1 MTTLTEVPFDHKYVE
16 QFSKDKNEPNWMT
29 ELRLE
34 GLDLAN
40 SLELPKPDKTNINR
54 WNFTQF
60 KHTADGVKINDLTE
74 VPEQLKDFIDQ
85 ENLPENIIILRNQSV
100 AYATLSEELKEKG
113 VIFTD
118 IFNALREHG
127 DLVKRYY
134 MKDAVSIDEHRLTA
148 LHAALMNGGIFV
160 YIPKNVQVE
169 EPLQTIFWQEDPE
182 VALFNHV
189 LVVADEGSSLT
200 YVENYISQN
209 DEQETISN
217 VVTEVI
223 AHDNAK
229 ISFGGVDNF
238 AAGTT
243 NYMNRRGVAYRDATI
258 DWALGQMNDGNTV
271 FENETYLVGDNSSA
285 EAKAVVVGR
294 GSQIENF
301 TTKSVHFGK
310 DTHGHILQHG
320 VMKEKATSIF
330 NAIGKIEHGATR
342 SNAEQE
348 SRVLMLSEKARGDA
362 NPILL
367 IDEDDVTAGH
377 AASVGRVDPMQLYYL
392 MSRGISQA
400 EAERLIIHGF
410 LAPVVTQ
417 LPIASVREQL
427 TKLIERKVY

>member
-1 MTTLTEVPFDHKYVE
+1 MTVDIKLPYDKDYID
-16 QFSKDKNEPNWMT
+16 QFSQVRNEPEWMRL
-29 ELRLE
+29 LRLQALE
-34 GLDLAN
+34 QAD
-40 SLELPKPDKTNINR
+40 SLEMPKPDKTKIGK
-54 WNFTQF
+54 WNFSRF
-60 KHTADGVKINDLTE
+60 KHTAQGEAISSINELPAEIHGFLD
-74 VPEQLKDFIDQ
+74 KD
-85 ENLPENIIILRNQSV
+85 NAPENILIQRNNSV
-100 AYATLSEELKEKG
+100 AFTSLSQDLKDKG

-118 IFNALREHG
+118 IFTALQQHE
-127 DLVKRYY
+127 DLVKKYY
-134 MKDAVSIDEHRLTA
+134 MKDAVTIDEHRLTA
-148 LHAALMNGGIFV
+148 MHAALMNGGIFV

-169 EPLQTIFWQEDPE
+169 TPIQTIFWQEDPE

-189 LVVADEGSSLT
+189 LVVAEESSSLT
-200 YVENYISQN
+200 YVENYISHN
-209 DEQETISN
+209 YEQETIAN

-243 NYMNRRGVAYRDATI
+243 SYMNRRGVAYRDASI
-258 DWALGQMNDGNTV
+258 DWAIGEMNDGHTV
-271 FENETYLVGDNSSA
+271 FENITHLVGDNSTGH
-285 EAKAVVVGR
+285 AKTVTVGR
-294 GSQIENF
+294 GNLIQNL

-310 DTHGHILQHG
+310 DTDAHILQHG
-320 VMKEKATSIF
+320 VMKDKATSIF
-330 NAIGKIEHGATR
+330 NAIGKVENGATR

-377 AASVGRVDPMQLYYL
+377 AASVGRVDPLQLYYL

-400 EAERLIIHGF
+400 EAERLIIFGF
-410 LAPVVTQ
+410 LAPVVNQ

-427 TKLIERKVY
+427 TQLIERKVY